1 MRLNIVR
8 AAMGLAGFVAM
19 LVLHGCCAFEPGAL
33 IDPLCAKSH
42 DRPVE
47 WDSVLARRLH
57 RPHEDIARLRAEY
70 ALESDPARRRH
81 LRDQV
86 ALRVLGLIDEHH
98 QRSGIALAGVRAGND
113 LAADLAVIGLTTAA
127 TLTGGHS
134 ITSALSAAAS
144 ATTGANLAINDRF
157 LREQSTSAILA
168 QMDADHLAA
177 RERVLANLHTL
188 DDAAYP
194 LAGTDLDLLECLYA
208 GTPVRALAS
217 LMDAAALRR
226 ADRRR

>member
-1 MRLNIVR
+1 MRAHIVR
-8 AAMGLAGFVAM
+8 VTICLAGLVAM
-19 LVLHGCCAFEPGAL
+19 LALQGCCAQEPGGL
-33 IDPLCAKSH
+33 IDPLCGKSH
-42 DRPVE
+42 DESVE
-47 WDSVLARRLH
+47 WDAVLARRLH

-70 ALESDPARRRH
+70 ALTTDPARRRQV
-81 LRDQV
+81 RDRV

-113 LAADLAVIGLTTAA
+113 FAADLAVIGLTTAA
-127 TLTGGHS
+127 TLTGGQS

-177 RERVLANLHTL
+177 RERVLVNLRTL

-194 LAGTDLDLLECLYA
+194 LAAADLDLLECLYA

>member
-1 MRLNIVR
+1 MRALIIRVAIGLTGF
-8 AAMGLAGFVAM
+8 AAL
-19 LVLHGCCAFEPGAL
+19 LSLQGCCALEPGGL
-33 IDPLCAKSH
+33 IDPLCVKENKETMA
-42 DRPVE
+42 
-47 WDSVLARRLH
+47 WDVVLARRLH
-57 RPHEDIARLRAEY
+57 RPHDDIARLRADY
-70 ALESDPARRRH
+70 ALESDPARRRPM
-81 LRDQV
+81 RDQV

-98 QRSGIALAGVRAGND
+98 QRSGIVLAGVRAGND
-113 LAADLAVIGLTTAA
+113 LASDLAVIGLTSAA
-127 TLTGGHS
+127 SLTGGQT
-134 ITSALSAAAS
+134 IASALSAAAS
-144 ATTGANLAINDRF
+144 ATTGAHLAVNDRF

-177 RERVLANLHTL
+177 RERVLTNLRTL

-194 LAGTDLDLLECLYA
+194 LAAADLDLLECLYA